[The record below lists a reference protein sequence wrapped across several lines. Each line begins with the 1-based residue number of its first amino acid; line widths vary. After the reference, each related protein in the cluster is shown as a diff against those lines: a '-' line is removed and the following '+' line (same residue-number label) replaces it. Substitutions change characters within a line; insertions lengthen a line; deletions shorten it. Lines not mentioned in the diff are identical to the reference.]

1 MIGCH
6 KIFESFKNY
15 RKGITDSASLL
26 KSALFALGM
35 ILFALPA
42 QTHAASKMLSTDKLA
57 VAAEA
62 IGCTIV
68 DNDSLVHRCI
78 LRKLREHDNGQ
89 YKYMNPTDIVSQF
102 YENIMAARSS
112 EGSFSDFPYV
122 GGGISVQVS
131 TTKYL
136 KALLCRDEETVRIS
150 FPQDLME
157 RVKSPVEEV
166 ASYAS
171 SAIISMFRGNCIT
184 GFPETINVT
193 LALGDRDVVT
203 IPYKV
208 QTTFY
213 RHRRIFDTDSVA
225 AHAQNWADML
235 VAKLDN
241 DGADKAPVEVAGVPD
256 EKLEYLCRPTS
267 SPEALFDNIRKGMGL
282 EFAGLKDPTIT
293 AIHSELDNKAQLQ
306 VGDRLVHVGG
316 YEDLPIGRIY
326 MTLCQHRQSA
336 LAMIER
342 DGDYFEIL
350 LSPGAATK
358 LDAYATNFTV
368 TNPFDPVGADK
379 VFKSDGPI
387 FYNPVF
393 ARIFAGNFDN
403 LDEEERA
410 TLIAILNVSLSLS
423 PDMSVSAM
431 TRGKK
436 ALNGL
441 RKIYGSS
448 ATACWPYGRTSFEV
462 ERFLIK
468 TRTNNYGVIL
478 SQVKS
483 KLGDR
488 TLYFDPKLA
497 NAIMEKWE
505 VAMKDFGVI
514 PQLRALVDRQSCFS
528 AEYRMLYNRLYE
540 LAGLRQ
546 S

>member
-1 MIGCH
+1 MIGCR
-6 KIFESFKNY
+6 KIFDAFKNY
-15 RKGITDSASLL
+15 RKGITDGSSLL
-26 KSALFALGM
+26 KSTHFALVM

-42 QTHAASKMLSTDKLA
+42 QTHAASKMLPSDKLA

-62 IGCTIV
+62 IGCAIN

-78 LRKLREHDNGQ
+78 LKKLRENDNGQ
-89 YKYMNPTDIVSQF
+89 YKYMNPTDIVGQF
-102 YENIMAARSS
+102 YESIIDARSS
-112 EGSFSDFPYV
+112 EGSFSEYPYV

-150 FPQDLME
+150 FPQDLTE
-157 RVKSPVEEV
+157 RIKSPAETV
-166 ASYAS
+166 ATYAGG
-171 SAIISMFRGNCIT
+171 AVISMFRGNCIT
-184 GFPETINVT
+184 GFPETINIT

-208 QTTFY
+208 QTTY
-213 RHRRIFDTDSVA
+213 YQHRRIFDTESVT
-225 AHAQNWADML
+225 AHAQNWGDMF
-235 VAKLDN
+235 VAELDS
-241 DGADKAPVEVAGVPD
+241 DGGEKASVAVAEVSN
-256 EKLEYLCRPTS
+256 ERLEYLCRPTG
-267 SPEALFDNIRKGMGL
+267 SPEALIDNVREGMGL

-293 AIHSELDNKAQLQ
+293 AIHQELDNKAGLR
-306 VGDRLVHVGG
+306 VGDRLVHVSG
-316 YEDLPIGRIY
+316 YEDLLIGKIY

-358 LDAYATNFTV
+358 LDAYATDFTV
-368 TNPFDPVGADK
+368 TNPFEPVNADK
-379 VFKSDGPI
+379 VFGSDGPM

-393 ARIFAGNFDN
+393 ARIFDGNFEN
-403 LDEEERA
+403 LDEKERA

-423 PDMSVSAM
+423 PDMSVSTM

-436 ALNGL
+436 ALTGL
-441 RKIYGSS
+441 RKIHGSS

-462 ERFLIK
+462 ERFLIR
-468 TRTNNYGVIL
+468 TVTNNYGAVL
-478 SQVKS
+478 SQAKTE
-483 KLGDR
+483 LGEK
-488 TLYFDPKLA
+488 TLYFDQKLA
-497 NAIMEKWE
+497 NAIMEKWK
-505 VAMKDFGVI
+505 VAMEDFGVI
-514 PQLRALVDRQSCFS
+514 PQFRALVDRQSCFS